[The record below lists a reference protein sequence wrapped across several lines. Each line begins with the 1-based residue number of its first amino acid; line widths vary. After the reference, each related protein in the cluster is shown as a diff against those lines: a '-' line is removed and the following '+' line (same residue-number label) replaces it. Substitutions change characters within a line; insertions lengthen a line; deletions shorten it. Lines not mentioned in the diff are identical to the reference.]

1 MKSFQFELWQE
12 CNNICDFCFL
22 GQENRR
28 TKTEVKIQNLNKLL
42 AYLDDKEFISQYDN
56 ISLIG
61 GEFFQGQLNDPEV
74 RSLFFKVIE
83 RIFEFLSEKHER
95 SSWIAATLTIGD
107 QKDLYEMLD
116 LYTQAKAYKET
127 SMNDNYGLWICTSF
141 DTIGRFHTQQAKEN
155 WQYHMKKI
163 SEKYPLIKKNVC
175 SILTNDLLEKYNNN
189 EFTFAEFCNTYNTQM
204 FLKQPDHGAFAT
216 NREMEEKVPG
226 FFPTRKNGLRFLAKL
241 CQNEPSFISHLM
253 NVNLRS
259 DLLIKN
265 ENNGTQI
272 DCERDKNALNEYGDD
287 NIAPCGHSQ
296 YYQCYKDSDACI
308 KCDLEVI
315 MKDLGL

>member
-42 AYLDDKEFISQYDN
+42 TYLDDKEFISQYDN

-74 RSLFFKVIE
+74 KSLFFKVVE

-95 SSWIAATLTIGD
+95 SSWITATLTIGE

-116 LYTQAKAYKET
+116 LYTHTNAYKE
-127 SMNDNYGLWICTSF
+127 SNMNDDYGLWICTSF

-155 WQYHMKKI
+155 WQFHMKNM
-163 SEKYPLIKKNVC
+163 SEKYPLLKKNTC
-175 SILTNDLLEKYNNN
+175 SILTNDLMIKYN
-189 EFTFAEFCNTYNTQM
+189 EGKFTFNSFCQEYHTQM
-204 FLKQPDHGAFAT
+204 FLKQPDHGAFDS
-216 NREMEEKVPG
+216 NEIMENKVPG
-226 FFPTRKNGLRFLAKL
+226 FFPERSNALKFLTKL
-241 CQNEPSFISHLM
+241 YQNEPRFINHLM

-259 DLLIKN
+259 DLLVKN
-265 ENNGTQI
+265 GNDGKEL
-272 DCERDKNALNEYGDD
+272 DCERYKDALNEYGDE
-287 NIAPCGHSQ
+287 NIAPCGHSI
-296 YYQCYKDSDACI
+296 YYQCYKDSKACI
-308 KCDLEVI
+308 RCDVEKI
-315 MKDLGL
+315 INGDL